1 MAKEAQEWFR
11 TAHHLHVRWWKPWCL
26 TTSFSRSKLRWIRD
40 ARVCL
45 HASYCSELHGCF
57 CISAPQGCKLS
68 RAASQ
73 TSYFYLFVLNT
84 HGWPWKAFTDT
95 SKCTRI
101 WSRLMSP
108 DVQTTSLQLMFLPEV
123 KQNLIT
129 ALLTL
134 LSLSII
140 LKRIV
145 FLSPSLKVFKIIKY
159 DLKLFWF

>member
-1 MAKEAQEWFR
+1 MNNRAIVR
-11 TAHHLHVRWWKPWCL
+11 TQTRSVWEDKL
-26 TTSFSRSKLRWIRD
+26 TFSSGFPVGFSFLLFLSASLSKSLI
-40 ARVCL
+40 
-45 HASYCSELHGCF
+45 HEM
-57 CISAPQGCKLS
+57 
-68 RAASQ
+68 
-73 TSYFYLFVLNT
+73 TSYMAVSVFLPLRDVNYPELLHKRANYYLFVLNT